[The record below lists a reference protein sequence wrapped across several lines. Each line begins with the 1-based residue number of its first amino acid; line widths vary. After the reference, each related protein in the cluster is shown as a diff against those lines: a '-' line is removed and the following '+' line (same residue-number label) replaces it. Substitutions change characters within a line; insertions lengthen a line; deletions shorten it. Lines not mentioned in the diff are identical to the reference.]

1 MTEGRDNMTKK
12 AVAAML
18 FGGFLAAAG
27 SPAFAQ
33 PPTPVTPPAQ
43 DGKAEQPG
51 MMMGAQG
58 GMKGMMMDDQMKQ
71 KMSKM
76 MDNCNK
82 MMEGMMQDKNMPSAS
97 PSSHKEG

>member
-1 MTEGRDNMTKK
+1 
-12 AVAAML
+12 
-18 FGGFLAAAG
+18 
-27 SPAFAQ
+27 
-33 PPTPVTPPAQ
+33 
-43 DGKAEQPG
+43 

-58 GMKGMMMDDQMKQ
+58 GTKGMMMDDQMKQ